1 MASISY
7 GLNVDADQS
16 PDAITVGTLAVS
28 TNDIEV
34 RVDLTKNAVRDQ
46 VILALQAII
55 RKIEDQG
62 SAQLGQV

>member
-7 GLNVDADQS
+7 SLDVGADQS

-28 TNDIEV
+28 ALDIEV
-34 RVDLTKNAVRDQ
+34 RVDLAANPTRDD

-62 SAQLGQV
+62 AVQLGQV